1 MKNTETDTAASL
13 AATPAKKRGHEYRIT
28 IEEVG
33 IEEEKTLT
41 FMVQDREDM
50 LEIVEKLKQ
59 GSGLDAN
66 DATRVGV
73 ALRLLGPV
81 MMADRK
87 HPLFVNFMPH
97 FRDFMQNIKATV
109 KSTVKK

>member
-1 MKNTETDTAASL
+1 MNTPDK
-13 AATPAKKRGHEYRIT
+13 KKRGHEYRIT

-33 IEEEKTLT
+33 EAKTLT
-41 FMVQDREDM
+41 FTVQDREDLM
-50 LEIVEKLKQ
+50 AIVEKVKQ
-59 GSGLDAN
+59 GSGLEEN

-87 HPLFVNFMPH
+87 HPLFADFMPH
-97 FRDFMQNIKATV
+97 FRQFMNNLKKTI
-109 KSTVKK
+109 KSTVASAEQGDDR